1 MTEGSEKSLT
11 QSYNSFDTEVVKS
24 NVRVLVAVAGGDIS
38 VEASGLDGLMVEE
51 VKAMAGR

>member
-1 MTEGSEKSLT
+1 MTEGSGKSLT
-11 QSYNSFDTEVVKS
+11 QSCNSFDIEVVKS